1 MNELYHIG
9 ETMKYLNEKYRLI
22 LFASFIFAI
31 ILYIGNIW
39 QGIESLIS
47 IFMPLIIGGIL
58 AFIFNVPMK
67 KIEKLLEHLKFPK
80 KIRRSLALFI
90 ELIILCLILAGIIS
104 IVVPTLTTA
113 VNQLSSTIKKVAPQI
128 AKWLQHS
135 GLLTSSQLS
144 DLTKQF
150 QSSDIVNRIISLLG
164 SLTSN
169 ISSIVGNIFTVLMS
183 LFLMFA
189 MLGSKEHLQSITYRL
204 LRVSL
209 PERLIKRLTYA
220 GSVVVETYDKFLMGQ
235 LIEAVIIGVLVFL
248 SYTLA
253 GLPYAALTGI
263 LAGVLSFIPYIGPF
277 SACLLGAIFIFTSS
291 PIQALISI
299 VVFQIVQLI
308 EGNIIYPRV
317 VGQSVG
323 LPTLFTL
330 AAALIG
336 GNLFGLLGMIFF
348 TPIFAV
354 IYRLVREFV
363 IEKEKKQPATSS
375 K

>member
-1 MNELYHIG
+1 
-9 ETMKYLNEKYRLI
+9 MKHLNEKYRLI
-22 LFASFIFAI
+22 LFAAFIFAI

-39 QGIESLIS
+39 QGLESLVS

-363 IEKEKKQPATSS
+363 IEKEKKQPTTSS